1 MPSYGARPGV
11 ATSLFSAIRPV
22 SIWKSIQCN
31 QSLQC
36 HTAVS
41 SWLSQPSEDAGHLTT
56 LHHLKPLHRHTH
68 HILKLTAAS
77 AAEKK
82 WRSTYYYGPGG
93 RVGRPRRGSFL
104 CLVLC
109 GRWGVAARRELG
121 RAHCIS
127 ESPGRLTLL
136 AADVGRAS
144 SGSVGPSGCCRGRA
158 WWAGRT
164 VRPKRALQAVQVWVQ
179 AGAAQVACGGPAD
192 VAQAFLAG
200 RVEGARRQVLPV

>member
-1 MPSYGARPGV
+1 MGPAAPAGPAGQFLRSSGRLARGGSAAVLPWGGV
-11 ATSLFSAIRPV
+11 GEA
-22 SIWKSIQCN
+22 
-31 QSLQC
+31 
-36 HTAVS
+36 
-41 SWLSQPSEDAGHLTT
+41 SERVHHHLT
-56 LHHLKPLHRHTH
+56 
-68 HILKLTAAS
+68 ITAAS